1 MHVLSGQE
9 VDVAVQALQAVGRY
23 DTMRVKTYRRKENL
37 ADRIFVSPI
46 GSAVALRFD
55 DVGYFNRV
63 YCADDSVFGML
74 PEIEAFYCGGP
85 FGCELVGPPV
95 ADSGRASRISRPGW
109 VSANCYAW
117 MYAEDCRL
125 IEPNHQTT
133 FVIRAPE
140 PSQRQQFLTT
150 YLRAFEAQE
159 DRFAAA
165 LRNMRHL
172 FDRPE
177 LDFLVAWY
185 GREMAGVAMMMRCD
199 DTALLCAGAA
209 LPEYREMGCHAALL
223 SARIR
228 LACESGC
235 RQMYSWAALGGQS
248 QSNMEKAGLSVV
260 GTTTTW
266 RFSPESRV

>member
-1 MHVLSGQE
+1 MQVLSGRE
-9 VDVAVQALQAVGRY
+9 VDVAVQALQAVARY

-37 ADRIFVSPI
+37 ADRIFVSTI

-63 YCADDSVFGML
+63 YCADESVFETL
-74 PEIEAFYCGGP
+74 PEIESFYSGGP
-85 FGCELVGPPV
+85 FGCELVGRPV
-95 ADSGRASRISRPGW
+95 AEFGRASRISRRGW
-109 VSANCYAW
+109 TSASCYAW

-125 IEPNHQTT
+125 IAPTHQTT
-133 FVIRAPE
+133 FAIRAPE
-140 PSQRQQFLTT
+140 PSQRQLFLTT

-159 DRFAAA
+159 DRFTAA

-177 LDFLVAWY
+177 LDFLMAWH
-185 GREMAGVAMMMRCD
+185 GEKIAGVAMMMRENG
-199 DTALLCAGAA
+199 TALLCAGAA
-209 LPEYREMGCHAALL
+209 LSDYREMGCHAALL
-223 SARIR
+223 GARIR
-228 LACESGC
+228 LARESGC
-235 RQMYSWAALGGQS
+235 RQIYSWAALGGQS

>member
-1 MHVLSGQE
+1 MQVLSGQE
-9 VDVAVQALQAVGRY
+9 VDVAVQALQAVAKY
-23 DTMRVKTYRRKENL
+23 DLMRVKTYERKENL

-46 GSAVALRFD
+46 GSAIALRFD

-63 YCADDSVFGML
+63 YCADESVFAML
-74 PEIEAFYCGGP
+74 PKIEAFYREGP

-95 ADSGRASRISRPGW
+95 AEFGNASTISRTGW
-109 VSANCYAW
+109 TPANCYAW

-125 IEPNHQTT
+125 IEPTHQTT

-150 YLRAFEAQE
+150 YLRAFDAQE
-159 DRFAAA
+159 ERFTAA

-177 LDFLVAWY
+177 LDFLIAWH
-185 GREMAGVAMMMRCD
+185 GEKIAGVAMMMRD
-199 DTALLCAGAA
+199 DRTALLCAGAA
-209 LPEYREMGCHAALL
+209 LPEYREMGCHGALL
-223 SARIR
+223 AARIR

-235 RQMYSWAALGGQS
+235 RQLYSWAALGGQS

-266 RFSPESRV
+266 RLSPESRV

>member
-1 MHVLSGQE
+1 MQVLSGQE
-9 VDVAVQALQAVGRY
+9 VDVAIQALQAVARY
-23 DTMRVKTYRRKENL
+23 DVMRVETYRGKENL

-46 GSAVALRFD
+46 GSAVGLRFD

-63 YCADDSVFGML
+63 YCADDSVFETL
-74 PEIEAFYCGGP
+74 PEIEAFYRGGS
-85 FGCELVGPPV
+85 FGCELIGPPG
-95 ADSGRASRISRPGW
+95 AGHASRISRPGW
-109 VSANCYAW
+109 ASANCYAW

-125 IEPNHQTT
+125 IAPTHQTT

-140 PSQRQQFLTT
+140 PSQRQQFLIT
-150 YLRAFEAQE
+150 YLRAFDAQE
-159 DRFAAA
+159 DRFTAA

-177 LDFLVAWY
+177 LDFLMAWH
-185 GREMAGVAMMMRCD
+185 GEKIAGVAMMMRD
-199 DTALLCAGAA
+199 DRTALLCAGAA

-223 SARIR
+223 AERIR

-235 RQMYSWAALGGQS
+235 REIYSWATLGGQS